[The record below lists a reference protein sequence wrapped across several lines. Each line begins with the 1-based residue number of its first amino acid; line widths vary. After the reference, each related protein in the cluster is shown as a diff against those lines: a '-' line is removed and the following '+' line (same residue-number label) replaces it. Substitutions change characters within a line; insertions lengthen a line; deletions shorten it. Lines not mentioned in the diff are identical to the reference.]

1 MQALNCNYF
10 NTMRCRSCNLLQG
23 AKGKTLG
30 EIYQPREEE
39 ILKLFSEYFGSD
51 TFCHELFT
59 PEHPFHSR
67 SKAKLTVSGNL
78 EVPII
83 GLFTPK
89 FKGIELTKCPLHL
102 NSINRLMSFLP
113 SIITKYSLT
122 PYFVKKRTGELKGVI
137 VQADQAENNLMLRF
151 VVKSTELIE
160 KIKSAI
166 PEIQSQF
173 PTVKVITANIQ
184 PIPHQILEG
193 EEEIVL
199 TNESLIWENYNGIKV
214 AVAHKSFLQV
224 TPEVAEGLYGFVEK
238 VIEKKSAK
246 SVLDLYCGVGGFA
259 LHAGRVA
266 KKVVGIELS
275 QEAINC
281 AELSAKTNSLD
292 NVKFLCQ
299 NLDQSLEESISKIS
313 GLSEVDTV
321 ICNPPRRGLDD
332 AVINFLLSTKPETI
346 IYSSCKPET
355 LHRDFLK
362 LSEFYAIKEFAPF
375 DMFPLTNHC
384 EVVLV
389 LERK

>member
-1 MQALNCNYF
+1 
-10 NTMRCRSCNLLQG
+10 MRCRSCNLLQG
-23 AKGKTLG
+23 IKGKTLQ
-30 EIYQPREEE
+30 EIYQPREEG

-51 TFCHELFT
+51 TICHELFS
-59 PEHPFHSR
+59 PKHPFHSR

-89 FKGIELTKCPLHL
+89 FKGIELTNCPLHL
-102 NSINRLMSFLP
+102 PAINRLMTFLP

-122 PYFVKKRTGELKGVI
+122 PYFVKKRSGELKGVI

-166 PEIQSQF
+166 PEIQAQF

-193 EEEIVL
+193 EEEFVL
-199 TNESLIWENYNGIKV
+199 TKESLIWENYNRIKV
-214 AVAHKSFLQV
+214 AIAHKSFLQV

-266 KKVVGIELS
+266 KNVIGIELS
-275 QEAINC
+275 KEAISC
-281 AELSAKTNSLD
+281 AELSAKTNSLE
-292 NVKFLCQ
+292 NVKFYCK
-299 NLDQSLEESISKIS
+299 SLEESISEITN
-313 GLSEVDTV
+313 LSEVDTV

-332 AVINFLLSTKPETI
+332 AVINFLIETKPETI

-362 LSEFYAIKEFAPF
+362 LSELYKIKEFAPF
-375 DMFPLTNHC
+375 DMFPLTDHC

-389 LERK
+389 LERKN